1 MRTCPM
7 CGCYMP
13 DNWTICPSC
22 NSQERI
28 EVKIDTANVYCV
40 DTFYYNDQN
49 KDRQYFGIREN
60 AEKYAIRQLVDRCVT
75 ATQIIY
81 RGKILE
87 TFFSNR
93 Y

>member
-28 EVKIDTANVYCV
+28 ETKIDTIDVYFV
-40 DTFYYNDQN
+40 DTLYAHERN
-49 KDRQYFGIREN
+49 KDRRYFGIREN
-60 AEKYAIRQLVDRCVT
+60 AEKYAIQQLVDPRVS

-81 RGKILE
+81 RGKVLE